1 MTFTELQKLEL
12 EIKEKRRVYRHW
24 ESKVNVAE
32 QYMED
37 NHKKINNLRE
47 KYSKMVYDSA
57 YSKEPYANCYELVE
71 HKPTWL
77 RQEYGG
83 ACCGLSCNDSSD
95 LCVYCYRLAEGIKK
109 GDYTEDYEDV

>member
-24 ESKVNVAE
+24 ESKGNVAE
-32 QYMED
+32 QHMEN

-57 YSKEPYANCYELVE
+57 DDPSLVE

-77 RQEYGG
+77 RQEYGCD
-83 ACCGLSCNDSSD
+83 CCGLSCNDSSD

>member
-47 KYSKMVYDSA
+47 KYSKMVYDS
-57 YSKEPYANCYELVE
+57 ELVE

-77 RQEYGG
+77 RQEYGCD
-83 ACCGLSCNDSSD
+83 CCGLSCNDSSD
-95 LCVYCYRLAEGIKK
+95 LCVYCYRLAAGIKK
-109 GDYTEDYEDV
+109 GDYAYVEDYEVV